1 MSHHR
6 KNPLLRRR
14 RGIAVGLGAAAAAL
28 LAAGLS
34 QLATAPTARA
44 DDFTAILSNVE
55 TSLTEGQAAFTAG
68 QAEFFLGT
76 PAGFAAGLALDTA
89 GSNDNLIGTTEDIIA
104 GLTQSALGVTP
115 MGVFGFPTVVDPAT
129 VADLQAAVTSDLTA
143 GADAFNSA
151 DALFA
156 LGTPDGF
163 AEGVVESLVG
173 LDYDAVIAPD
183 QALIGGLDLL
193 GL

>member
-1 MSHHR
+1 MKR
-6 KNPLLRRR
+6 NRRNPVLRQRR
-14 RGIAVGLGAAAAAL
+14 LCGIAIGIGAAAGA
-28 LAAGLS
+28 LS
-34 QLATAPTARA
+34 QLAAAPTARA

-55 TSLTEGQAAFTAG
+55 TSLTEGQAAITAA
-68 QAEFFLGT
+68 QADFFLGT
-76 PAGFAAGLALDTA
+76 PAGFAAGLALETA
-89 GSNDNLIGTTEDIIA
+89 GSNDNLIGTTEDVFA
-104 GLTQSALGVTP
+104 GLTQAAVGVTP
-115 MGVFGFPTVVDPAT
+115 MGSFAFPAVVDPASMS
-129 VADLQAAVTSDLTA
+129 DLQAAVTADFTA

-151 DALFA
+151 EALFA

-163 AEGVVESLVG
+163 AAGVVESLVG

>member
-1 MSHHR
+1 MSRNR
-6 KNPLLRRR
+6 KNSALRQRR
-14 RGIAVGLGAAAAAL
+14 MCGIGAAAGAL
-28 LAAGLS
+28 LAGALS

-55 TSLTEGQAAFTAG
+55 TTLTEGQALFTAG

-89 GSNDNLIGTTEDIIA
+89 GSNDNLIGATEDIIA
-104 GLTQSALGVTP
+104 GLTQAAAGETP
-115 MGVFGFPTVVDPAT
+115 MGVFGFPVVVVPAT
-129 VADLQAAVTSDLTA
+129 VADLQTAVTADFTA

-151 DALFA
+151 DAAFA

-163 AEGVVESLVG
+163 AAGVVESLVG

-183 QALIGGLDLL
+183 QALLGGLDLL